1 MDAPPAGL
9 FGRWLVPL
17 LKLRLWVTEHLRPG
31 YLQITLFWA
40 GVIGV
45 LGASA
50 SVAFRY
56 LTGIVQSMLT
66 GQNNGLVE
74 TFTNLKPWQALM
86 VPTAGGVLAGVTLYF
101 GARLKSRTKSS
112 TDYMEAIVIGDGIVS
127 SRQSLVKSLSALFT
141 ISSGGSIGREGPLVQ
156 LSAMVAS
163 LIGRMQHKNAVQLR
177 LLVACGAA
185 AGIASAYNAP
195 IAGALF
201 VGEVILGSVAMETFG
216 PLVFSSV
223 VATLTVHAFLGS
235 DALYSIPPVQMRS
248 NWEILPFLMLGV
260 VAGLFASGFL
270 RLLKASERLFAWLHL
285 PVIGRLALGG
295 LCVGVLAIF
304 RPEVCGNGYSIA
316 TGVLRG
322 EWVWWVLLIIL
333 GCKLIAT
340 AASFGSGAV
349 GGVFTPTLFVGACIG
364 SLYAQLVQLAWP
376 EPLSIS
382 SFAVVGMGAMLAA
395 TTHAPIMAIIM
406 LFELTL
412 DYQIILPLMLA
423 CVVGHY
429 TSLAFDKASIYAE
442 SFERKGAG
450 DFNRRLA
457 GLRVADLMRRNPPVV
472 GENARFVDIAQ
483 NFITHR
489 FNYLYVVSDEGKL
502 LGAISL
508 HDIKNY
514 LNEPDLAQIIIAR
527 DLVREG
533 FPTINRTETLAE
545 ALQRFAHHDGE
556 RLPVTDSTENS
567 HLEGSI
573 SKTDLLL
580 ALTEQL
586 KETEKQPAA
595 A

>member
-1 MDAPPAGL
+1 MEPQPAGF
-9 FGRWLVPL
+9 FGRWLLPL
-17 LKLRLWVTEHLRPG
+17 LKIRLWITEHLRPG
-31 YLQITLFWA
+31 QLQITLFWA
-40 GVIGV
+40 GIIGV

-50 SVAFRY
+50 SVGFRY
-56 LTGIVQSMLT
+56 LVGLVQGFLT
-66 GQNNGLVE
+66 GHHDGLVE
-74 TFTNLKPWQALM
+74 TFTSLEPWQALLI
-86 VPTAGGVLAGVTLYF
+86 PTVGGVLAGTTLYF
-101 GARLKSRTKSS
+101 GARIKSRQKSS
-112 TDYMEAIVIGDGIVS
+112 TDYMEAIVIGDGVVS

-141 ISSGGSIGREGPLVQ
+141 IASGGSIGREGPLVQ
-156 LSAMVAS
+156 LSAMIAS
-163 LIGRMQHKNAVQLR
+163 LIGRLQHKNAVQLR

-201 VGEVILGSVAMETFG
+201 VAEIILGSVAMETLG

-235 DALYSIPPVQMRS
+235 DPLYSIPPVKMDS
-248 NWEILPFLMLGV
+248 NWEIIPYLVLGV
-260 VAGLFASGFL
+260 VAGVAAAGFL
-270 RLLKASERLFAWLHL
+270 RLLNVSEQFFAKLNV
-285 PVIGRLALGG
+285 PVIAKLALGG
-295 LCVGVLAIF
+295 LCVGVLAMF
-304 RPEVCGNGYSIA
+304 RPQVCGNGYTVA
-316 TGVLRG
+316 TEVLHG
-322 EWVWWVLLIIL
+322 EWVWWALLVIVIF
-333 GCKLIAT
+333 KVIAT
-340 AASFGSGAV
+340 SASFGSGAV
-349 GGVFTPTLFVGACIG
+349 GGVFTPTLFIGACVG
-364 SLYAQLVQLAWP
+364 SLFAQAIQPIWP
-376 EPLSIS
+376 MPLSAS

-395 TTHAPIMAIIM
+395 ATHAPIMAIIM

-429 TSLAFDKASIYAE
+429 TSLALNKSSIYEE
-442 SFERKGAG
+442 SFLRKGAA
-450 DFNRRLA
+450 DFNRQLA
-457 GLRVADLMRRNPPVV
+457 SLRVADLMKRNPPCV
-472 GENARFVDIAQ
+472 GENARFVDIAE

-508 HDIKNY
+508 HDVKNY

-527 DLVREG
+527 DLLREG

-586 KETEKQPAA
+586 KETEKNPAA